1 MPSGKHG
8 LDSRLPV
15 KFKKRKTK
23 PVIEGSGDDVL
34 HWEVNSLIRANGS
47 VEDQES
53 VGVQS
58 DTDALSFSRFDEVEV
73 DIMELS
79 SSGHPPRCCD

>member
-1 MPSGKHG
+1 MSAGKYG
-8 LDSRLPV
+8 LNSRPPV

-23 PVIEGSGDDVL
+23 AVVEGSADDVL
-34 HWEVNSLIRANGS
+34 HWEVNSLILANGN
-47 VEDQES
+47 VEDQYS

-58 DTDALSFSRFDEVEV
+58 DTNAPPFSQFDEIEV

-79 SSGHPPRCCD
+79 SSGDIPIRCD

>member
-1 MPSGKHG
+1 MAAGKHG
-8 LDSRLPV
+8 LNSRPPV

-23 PVIEGSGDDVL
+23 PVMEGSADDVL
-34 HWEVNSLIRANGS
+34 RWEVNSLILANGS

-58 DTDALSFSRFDEVEV
+58 DTHALLFSRFDEIEV

-79 SSGHPPRCCD
+79 SSGDLPKCCN